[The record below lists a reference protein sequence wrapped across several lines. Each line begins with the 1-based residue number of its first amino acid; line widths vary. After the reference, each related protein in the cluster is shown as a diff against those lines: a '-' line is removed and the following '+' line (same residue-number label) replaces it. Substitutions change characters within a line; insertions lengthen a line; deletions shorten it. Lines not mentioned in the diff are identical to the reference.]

1 MHMYYIL
8 VILFLVG
15 FLITTTHKSVV
26 QKIKLKKEIN
36 SLITSKTNLLL
47 MIEGFHTESET
58 QQSKINDLTKTL
70 ADALDQVS
78 ELKITTVNLY
88 SEIKEINLKHKND
101 LNEAVQAARKD
112 ALKRSRSVLRG
123 QATEHL
129 APFILKDTNPKDY
142 RFMGNPIDYVC
153 FEGLSNVLDKTSE
166 EIISITFIDIKTG
179 KSTLNKSQ
187 RKIRDA
193 INEGRVKFSVI
204 NLDKKIQE
212 QNDQIK
218 EEYKVINFEES

>member
-1 MHMYYIL
+1 MLFRLQMHIYYIL
-8 VILFLVG
+8 SISLMLLLFFLTAHKAVI
-15 FLITTTHKSVV
+15 
-26 QKIKLKKEIN
+26 QKIKLKKEID

-47 MIEGFHTESET
+47 MIEALHSESES
-58 QQSKINDLTKTL
+58 QESKLNDLAKSLSDSL
-70 ADALDQVS
+70 AQIS
-78 ELKITTVNLY
+78 ELTLSNSNLN
-88 SEIKEINLKHKND
+88 SEIKELHLKHQSE
-101 LNEAVQAARKD
+101 LNEAVQLARKD

-129 APFILKDTNPKDY
+129 APYILKDTNPKDY

-166 EIISITFIDIKTG
+166 EITFVNFIDIKTG

-193 INEGRVKFSVI
+193 IKQGRVKFTLI
-204 NLDKKIQE
+204 NLDEEMKK
-212 QNDQIK
+212 NDNQ
-218 EEYKVINFEES
+218 S